1 MYVDHEVSRNLAKY
15 MAENY
20 AYSAKRDQYRH
31 ADSAVS
37 QQFSIRSYQMKTK
50 DKAGQRADRS
60 IVNSKSK
67 NLFHSLNLVKTN

>member
-1 MYVDHEVSRNLAKY
+1 MPTQQKEINTG
-15 MAENY
+15 MPT
-20 AYSAKRDQYRH
+20 
-31 ADSAVS
+31 